1 MIILTLLL
9 LLLSNSITLR
19 RDKSILYSRVTITIL
34 VISSLIPEGQNNT
47 NSVNALDIQNNV
59 AVGQNDQLIKIE
71 DFQQV
76 SNYETLIHKI
86 KSQKRSRL
94 LKTIFVFKSYT

>member
-94 LKTIFVFKSYT
+94 FKSYNVIITI

>member
-76 SNYETLIHKI
+76 SNYETLI
-86 KSQKRSRL
+86 RL
-94 LKTIFVFKSYT
+94 NHRKDQDY

>member
-76 SNYETLIHKI
+76 SNYETLIRLNHI
-86 KSQKRSRL
+86 KDQD
-94 LKTIFVFKSYT
+94 Y

>member
-1 MIILTLLL
+1 
-9 LLLSNSITLR
+9 
-19 RDKSILYSRVTITIL
+19 LYSRVTITIL

-76 SNYETLIHKI
+76 SNYETLI
-86 KSQKRSRL
+86 RL
-94 LKTIFVFKSYT
+94 NHRKDQDY

>member
-1 MIILTLLL
+1 MIILTLIL

-76 SNYETLIHKI
+76 SNYETLI
-86 KSQKRSRL
+86 RL
-94 LKTIFVFKSYT
+94 NHRKDQDY

>member
-1 MIILTLLL
+1 M
-9 LLLSNSITLR
+9 
-19 RDKSILYSRVTITIL
+19 YSRVTITIL

-94 LKTIFVFKSYT
+94 FKSYNVIITI

>member
-94 LKTIFVFKSYT
+94 LNTIFVFKSYK

>member
-1 MIILTLLL
+1 
-9 LLLSNSITLR
+9 
-19 RDKSILYSRVTITIL
+19 LYSRVTITIL

-76 SNYETLIHKI
+76 SNYETLI
-86 KSQKRSRL
+86 Q
-94 LKTIFVFKSYT
+94 V